1 MAIKVTFEGDR
12 AMKQRL
18 EALAQIATKDSR
30 KAARVVMERKLEIAK
45 ARVPVKDGDL
55 RDSGR
60 IRVSIR
66 KSKTLTNIAA
76 SMVFGNADV
85 PYARRIHEDL
95 TLKHPNGGQAKYAES
110 VIREAVP
117 TAGAELAAEIDLRRQ
132 SA

>member
-1 MAIKVTFEGDR
+1 MAIRVTLEGDR

-18 EALAQIATKDSR
+18 SALAQIASKDSR
-30 KAARVVMERKLEIAK
+30 KAARTVMGRKLEIAQT
-45 ARVPVKDGDL
+45 RVPVKEGDL

-66 KSKTLTNIAA
+66 KSKSATNIAA
-76 SMVFGNADV
+76 SMVFGNRDV
-85 PYARRIHEDL
+85 PYAYKIHEDL
-95 TLKHPNGGQAKYAES
+95 TLDHPNGGQAKYAES
-110 VIREAVP
+110 VIREAVS